1 MNRSGAWRV
10 ALIVLIALGVAN
22 SLRGL
27 NRNGCQAMRETGT
40 GVSRID
46 LGARVVHVAAG
57 PKGLWAIR
65 WLGGGTKTTQSDLV
79 ELDPATGRIVG
90 SPVALRGFGVGL
102 DVGEDAV
109 WVGSNVLT
117 KHGRGTLVRV
127 DPVSHRIVS
136 QLRLGLGTS
145 SVSVGEGGVWVAIS
159 AARTVVRVDPTGRR
173 VVATVRLGSR
183 PDLVLARAGA
193 VWVGAEGALHRIDP
207 ATGQRTGDM
216 EGSLTNVSSDA
227 VWVVGPGAPNGRLLR
242 INPATVRPV
251 GPFMGLDTIPATVG
265 VAGRDAWVGK
275 YFDSCD
281 SRGRPITSVGWFR
294 VDPATLKPLSGPV
307 HVGSNPGTPAF
318 AAGAFWIAPDIGND
332 VIRIDLASA
341 ARVRPP
347 AQVSDTRS

>member
-1 MNRSGAWRV
+1 MALM
-10 ALIVLIALGVAN
+10 ALIALIALGVAN
-22 SLRGL
+22 SLRVP
-27 NRNGCQAMRETGT
+27 NRNGCQAMPENRT

-90 SPVALRGFGVGL
+90 SPVKLRGFGVAL
-102 DVGEDAV
+102 DVGKDAV
-109 WVGSNVLT
+109 WVGST
-117 KHGRGTLVRV
+117 YGRGTLVRV

-145 SVSVGEGGVWVAIS
+145 SVSVGEGGVWVAITD
-159 AARTVVRVDPTGRR
+159 ARTVVRVDPTGRR
-173 VVATVRLGSR
+173 VVATVRLGDR
-183 PDLVLARAGA
+183 PDLILARAGA
-193 VWVGAEGALHRIDP
+193 VWVGAENGAVHRIDP

-216 EGSLTNVSSDA
+216 EGSLANVGSDA

-265 VAGRDAWVGK
+265 IAGRDVWVGK

-281 SRGRPITSVGWFR
+281 SRGGPITSVGWFR

-307 HVGSNPGTPAF
+307 RVGPNPGTPAF
-318 AAGAFWIAPDIGND
+318 ATGAFWIAPDIGNE

-341 ARVRPP
+341 ATVRPP
-347 AQVSDTRS
+347 AKVTGS